1 LFLFSQIER
10 KRAIASSDR
19 WSGFGFG
26 DAKLSFGKDSLRLGA
41 CVTIPNIRYFDPLRL
56 AADGQH
62 VAHAAFV
69 HAHPEALE
77 ALVDVSYLLA
87 RGWAQGTQGDL
98 GESE

>member
-41 CVTIPNIRYFDPLRL
+41 CVTIPNIRYFDPLSWRPTVSTWLMPRSFTRTPKPLRL
-56 AADGQH
+56 
-62 VAHAAFV
+62 
-69 HAHPEALE
+69 L
-77 ALVDVSYLLA
+77 SM
-87 RGWAQGTQGDL
+87 
-98 GESE
+98 